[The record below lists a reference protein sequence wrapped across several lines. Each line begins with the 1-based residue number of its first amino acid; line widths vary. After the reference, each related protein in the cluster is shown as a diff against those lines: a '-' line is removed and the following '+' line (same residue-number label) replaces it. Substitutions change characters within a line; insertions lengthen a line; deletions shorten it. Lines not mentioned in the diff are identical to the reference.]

1 MVIVDIRCHFGH
13 AYLIK
18 IDKGQSCRF
27 YESFGK
33 LVRYQMEI
41 FFILLSVDEKD
52 EIVTLKEIKDRIES
66 TEGDRWKTFFRE
78 VETIEFER
86 IEKSLKAYASTTSDD
101 IRYDLTFF
109 TPSGLEVRV
118 KVI

>member
-1 MVIVDIRCHFGH
+1 MVIVDILCHFGH

-18 IDKGQSCRF
+18 IDK
-27 YESFGK
+27 
-33 LVRYQMEI
+33 
-41 FFILLSVDEKD
+41 DEKD

-66 TEGDRWKTFFRE
+66 TKGDRWKTFFRE

-86 IEKSLKAYASTTSDD
+86 IEKSLKAYASTASDD

-109 TPSGLEVRV
+109 TPSGLEVQV
-118 KVI
+118 KFQSLHKQRHHKQKKSTKF